1 MYSLWDGLWT
11 SAFRVGHSDVE
22 VTRYPE
28 CAHSFLRWQSTSR
41 TRSSRLYVLH
51 VPSRTHISIFI
62 TNCIHRIARSMF
74 NVVRNVL
81 IVTFLVYFTFVR
93 SLCNETTAK
102 TYPQSANL
110 YEISTSPTLISC
122 RLHSLL
128 FLRPLLLSYST
139 FFFSRFSLTR
149 FSNHLLTAIICAVDL
164 HISSLQASTP
174 SPSSPH
180 GNQATVHACNT
191 RLWART
197 SSLFT
202 TYYCSAFLYFLF
214 LHVYSSRFFYIS
226 LSCSRPL

>member
-51 VPSRTHISIFI
+51 VPSRTHISLFI

-81 IVTFLVYFTFVR
+81 IVTFLVYFR
-93 SLCNETTAK
+93 H
-102 TYPQSANL
+102 YPQSAIL
-110 YEISTSPTLISC
+110 YEFSTSPTLISC

-139 FFFSRFSLTR
+139 FFFPFFNSF

-226 LSCSRPL
+226 LSCSRLL